1 MWQQKF
7 IDTINSLGFDYDKIL
22 DVLTY
27 DPKQPLIFS
36 SGLFVFLFLAF
47 SLIYVALRNADSTQT
62 AVCFSLFILFLL
74 QK

>member
-27 DPKQPLIFS
+27 DPKQP
-36 SGLFVFLFLAF
+36 
-47 SLIYVALRNADSTQT
+47 
-62 AVCFSLFILFLL
+62 
-74 QK
+74 